1 MQAISQ
7 SSAHAIRV
15 LTFLAQQPAGE
26 FQLVRRLADALE
38 LPAPYLAK
46 ILQPLTNRG
55 LLESQRGRG
64 GGFRLARAPAELSL
78 RQIVD
83 ALERLGGPREC
94 LLGQAEC
101 GDDRACPLH
110 DFWKRA
116 TDGFHAR
123 LAATHLSDM
132 VDFCR
137 RAPESG
143 YPFFSADGRD
153 GEGRPTPGNG
163 SASSRARGH
172 ARGSAP
178 GTTPGAARGERV
190 GTAGG
195 GQRAGRRSAGKPNGS
210 GARTRSGT
218 RTQSG
223 ENRRSALRGQPPERP
238 EPGGRRR

>member
-83 ALERLGGPREC
+83 ALDTLQAVRLYVALPTATLDTLR
-94 LLGQAEC
+94 LLLEQ
-101 GDDRACPLH
+101 
-110 DFWKRA
+110 
-116 TDGFHAR
+116 
-123 LAATHLSDM
+123 
-132 VDFCR
+132 
-137 RAPESG
+137 
-143 YPFFSADGRD
+143 
-153 GEGRPTPGNG
+153 PTTETLEVI
-163 SASSRARGH
+163 R
-172 ARGSAP
+172 
-178 GTTPGAARGERV
+178 
-190 GTAGG
+190 
-195 GQRAGRRSAGKPNGS
+195 
-210 GARTRSGT
+210 
-218 RTQSG
+218 
-223 ENRRSALRGQPPERP
+223 RGQTLDR
-238 EPGGRRR
+238 